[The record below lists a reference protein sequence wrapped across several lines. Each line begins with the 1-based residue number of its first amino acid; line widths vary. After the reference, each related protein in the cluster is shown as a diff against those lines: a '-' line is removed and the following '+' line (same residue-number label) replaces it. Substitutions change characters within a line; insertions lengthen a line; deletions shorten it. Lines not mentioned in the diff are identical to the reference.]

1 MGVVLLGWLI
11 FSLLADIGAI
21 IMGAIKLLITIFTF
35 LVIIRNKKCRKQHLL
50 SKKFLNFEGSLFT
63 TNPLD

>member
-21 IMGAIKLLITIFTF
+21 IMGAIKLLITIF
-35 LVIIRNKKCRKQHLL
+35 HLF
-50 SKKFLNFEGSLFT
+50 SNNSE
-63 TNPLD
+63 